1 MCIDKDCFRQSC
13 ISKIVTMQ
21 KVINTRALY
30 VYDKT
35 MITIVQTKIK

>member
-1 MCIDKDCFRQSC
+1 
-13 ISKIVTMQ
+13 MQ

-35 MITIVQTKIK
+35 MITIVQTKIKTNDQIDPIENTIFLTTSR